1 MRNGIKIRELL
12 INYRKTHN
20 SMNGFCFLAKNPYFP
35 QLKPNN
41 KGFGLMLIEIQ
52 MTFSFIRT
60 QFV

>member
-1 MRNGIKIRELL
+1 
-12 INYRKTHN
+12 
-20 SMNGFCFLAKNPYFP
+20 MNGFCFLAKNPYFP

-60 QFV
+60 QFVW